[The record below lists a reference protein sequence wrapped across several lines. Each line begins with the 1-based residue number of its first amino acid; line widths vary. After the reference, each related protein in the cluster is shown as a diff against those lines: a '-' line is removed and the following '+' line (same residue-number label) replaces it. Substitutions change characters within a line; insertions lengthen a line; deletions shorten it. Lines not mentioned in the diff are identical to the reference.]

1 MSSNKLFI
9 FSFLFIGML
18 FQSCEKQILLDIV
31 ENESKIVVIGEFNP
45 DSSIV
50 VSISKSFSHN
60 FLKCSL
66 PPDDVVVKLYEN
78 GQYTSELSHLRNSYF
93 GLEGF
98 YPVVGNTYQLVV
110 SSGEL
115 PPVSCETM
123 IPKPAQI
130 LALDTSMN
138 WRRNYRTELSLR
150 LTMADS
156 GEEENY
162 YALMLYQSH
171 QQIDYEHDIAMDS
184 LVRYVRYANLEGG
197 SEFSEHISVLDVD
210 DDIRFGDKL
219 FFSDLL
225 FNGRQTELE
234 FSLDIHSFDLLD
246 SVMLDISLFEISKS
260 YYLFVDS
267 YNDYLQTRGNPFA
280 EQVQVFGNV
289 EEGLGLL
296 ASSAGS
302 THRIVIKKE

>member
-1 MSSNKLFI
+1 
-9 FSFLFIGML
+9 
-18 FQSCEKQILLDIV
+18 
-31 ENESKIVVIGEFNP
+31 
-45 DSSIV
+45 
-50 VSISKSFSHN
+50 
-60 FLKCSL
+60 
-66 PPDDVVVKLYEN
+66 
-78 GQYTSELSHLRNSYF
+78 
-93 GLEGF
+93 
-98 YPVVGNTYQLVV
+98 
-110 SSGEL
+110 
-115 PPVSCETM
+115 
-123 IPKPAQI
+123 
-130 LALDTSMN
+130 
-138 WRRNYRTELSLR
+138 
-150 LTMADS
+150 MADS